1 MDTVVLNQSHSSA
14 LTLSD
19 TPLVQNTLE
28 ELQALQ
34 TRNKGS
40 RGRPVQLALPYLKP
54 EEVIRYGMRPSRLI
68 RVWLTR
74 KFAVSL
80 VVILASTMIASVL
93 HAEPLTGKWEY
104 KNSTCDESSLN
115 SLGNDGW
122 ELVSI
127 SPPMVFKFSGSL
139 IETPQD
145 PPERFTIIKIGPDQN
160 GDGRQNCIAFLK
172 RPK

>member
-19 TPLVQNTLE
+19 ALLVQNTLE

-40 RGRPVQLALPYLKP
+40 RGRPVQLAL
-54 EEVIRYGMRPSRLI
+54 RYGMRLSRLI

-74 KFAVSL
+74 KFVVSL
-80 VVILASTMIASVL
+80 AVIVASTMIASVL

-127 SPPMVFKFSGSL
+127 SPPTVFKFSGSL